1 MHIED
6 AENVIPTESSK
17 ISRLR
22 IKFSHVIAI
31 AGLIVVASTINSVI
45 FSVLPVLLQS
55 PEWQLSLIGTFLSS
69 AIPLLIGSVLICLG
83 SALNHRDKRLENW
96 RNFITAFAAVFSI
109 VLVVILPLQY
119 YCGKRVL
126 DLQAT
131 QGLDEINQLNTIKNG
146 LQAVSSELELRSFVA
161 SLPNA
166 PALPATFD
174 LPLPALKAKAIE
186 SVQSRINLRSNNL
199 EARKSLALQAFLKE
213 AIRNTIQ
220 AILMAV
226 AFSSL
231 ASLSP
236 KSMNLVTRF
245 FSRFLLARLGGD
257 LPL

>member
-1 MHIED
+1 MHIEET
-6 AENVIPTESSK
+6 ENVIPTESSK

-69 AIPLLIGSVLICLG
+69 AIPLLIGSVLVCLG

-131 QGLDEINQLNTIKNG
+131 QGLDEINQLNTIKKG
-146 LQAVSSELELRSFVA
+146 LQAVSSEPELRSFVA

-257 LPL
+257 LPM